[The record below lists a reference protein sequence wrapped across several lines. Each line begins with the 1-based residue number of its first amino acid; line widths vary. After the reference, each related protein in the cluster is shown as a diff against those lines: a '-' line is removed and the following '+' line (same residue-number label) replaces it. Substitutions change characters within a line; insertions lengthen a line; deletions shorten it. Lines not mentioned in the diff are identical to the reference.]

1 MSSIKI
7 SMFGKFDIV
16 VDGQSVLHHL
26 GKSPKSTL
34 LLKYLILNRNKAV
47 QVVELIDIFWVESD
61 QSSNPDSA
69 LKTMISRIRTN
80 LSKAHPI
87 FKNCILSENR
97 GYRWNP
103 DLPCE
108 VDVFVFEELVESL
121 SGVTELTPDTRAR
134 FNHVLDI
141 YGGDLSYS
149 SIEEEWTVGRSL
161 YLHHLY
167 TQTAYNYIDLLKA
180 GGEHEFIIHICR
192 LALDIDVFDDRL
204 NLELMKALR
213 DTGQNTAALMQ
224 YRHVTSAYYKYLGME
239 PSEEILGF
247 YKSLIKTGLA
257 SEADIET
264 IRQELVRTQEQDEG
278 AFVCDYSVFKDIY
291 QLQIRNI
298 ERQQQKMFLALFTV
312 TSRLGEG
319 ELPPLRLDA
328 VMRELLSIL
337 QSSLRKGDTIARYS
351 ATQYA
356 ILLPMMNYSDGNIV
370 LNRIKRLFY
379 QSFSDNSVT
388 LNFYF
393 GSLADGII

>member
-1 MSSIKI
+1 VSSIKV

-16 VDGQSVLHHL
+16 VDGQSVLTFL
-26 GKSPKSTL
+26 GKSPKSTQ
-34 LLKYLILNRNKAV
+34 LLKYLILNQNKAA
-47 QVVELIDIFWVESD
+47 QVVELIDIFWTESD
-61 QSSNPDSA
+61 QSSNPESA

-87 FKNCILSENR
+87 FKNCILAENR

-108 VDVFVFEELVESL
+108 VDVFVFEELVQSL
-121 SGVTELTPDTRAR
+121 QSVTELTPESRTA
-134 FNHVLDI
+134 FNQVLDL
-141 YGGDLSYS
+141 YGGDLSYA

-167 TQTAYNYIDLLKA
+167 TQTVYHYIDLLKKT
-180 GGEHEFIIHICR
+180 GEHELIIHICR
-192 LALDIDVFDDRL
+192 LALDIDIFDDRL
-204 NLELMKALR
+204 NLELMQALR
-213 DTGQNTAALMQ
+213 DTGQNTAALLQ
-224 YRHVTSAYYKYLGME
+224 YRHVTSAYYKYLGTE

-257 SEADIET
+257 SEADIQT
-264 IRQELVRTQEQDEG
+264 IRQELVRTQDQEEG

-291 QLQIRNI
+291 QLQMRNI

-312 TSRLGEG
+312 TSPLGE
-319 ELPPLRLDA
+319 EHLPPLRLDA
-328 VMRELLSIL
+328 VMRELLRIL

-356 ILLPMMNYSDGNIV
+356 ILLPMMSYSDGNIV

-379 QSFSDNSVT
+379 QAFSDNSVT
-388 LNFYF
+388 LNFHF
-393 GSLADGII
+393 GGLDDGVL